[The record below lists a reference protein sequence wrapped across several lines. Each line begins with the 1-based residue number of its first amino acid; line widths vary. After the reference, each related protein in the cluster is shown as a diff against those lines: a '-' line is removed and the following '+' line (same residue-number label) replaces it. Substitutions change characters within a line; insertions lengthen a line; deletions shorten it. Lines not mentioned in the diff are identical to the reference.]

1 MWINLEHYVDTLNFV
16 IDILKECLE
25 DLEDYESAISSYDSI
40 DMSDSTTLEDL
51 CNEVGIDYI
60 TLEL

>member
-1 MWINLEHYVDTLNFV
+1 MDTFNYV
-16 IDILKECLE
+16 IDILKEYLE

-51 CNEVGIDYI
+51 CNEVGIDYSA
-60 TLEL
+60 L

>member
-1 MWINLEHYVDTLNFV
+1 MDTLNFV

>member
-1 MWINLEHYVDTLNFV
+1 MDTLNFV
-16 IDILKECLE
+16 IDILKEYFE

-40 DMSDSTTLEDL
+40 NMSDSTTLEDL
-51 CNEVGIDYI
+51 CNEVGIDYS